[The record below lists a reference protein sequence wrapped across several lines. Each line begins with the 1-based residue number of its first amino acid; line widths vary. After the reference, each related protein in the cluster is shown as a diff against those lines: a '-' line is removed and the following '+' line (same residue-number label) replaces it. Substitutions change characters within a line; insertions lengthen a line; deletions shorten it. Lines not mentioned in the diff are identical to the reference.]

1 MSAHKGLLALAALA
15 GMSDYPDPLAY
26 RLPPPPRTYTNQER
40 KEINARKAK
49 RKAQRAARKKGR
61 A

>member
-1 MSAHKGLLALAALA
+1 MIDHKGLLALAALA
-15 GMSDYPDPLAY
+15 GMSSYPDPSTY
-26 RLPPPPRTYTNQER
+26 RFPPPPRTYTNQEH
-40 KEINARKAK
+40 KEINARKVN